1 MRRDERPQPFNTGHD
16 VDRIRPTPPRPAPK
30 KPVMA
35 YPAKPRCGPRRTVTT
50 ITRRA
55 LSDGI
60 GSERYVAQR
69 SHSKREVAKRLR
81 VTLLHGSV
89 DTVIPSPPGLM

>member
-1 MRRDERPQPFNTGHD
+1 MGCPPRRAEPRRPSTPDTTS
-16 VDRIRPTPPRPAPK
+16 DRFRPTPPRPAPK

-50 ITRRA
+50 TTRHA
-55 LSDGI
+55 YSDGI
-60 GSERYVAQR
+60 GDKIGSERQVAQR

-81 VTLLHGSV
+81 VAQALKGTQRF
-89 DTVIPSPPGLM
+89 